1 MKWICK
7 VCGYVH
13 EGPQPPDICPVCK
26 APKERFE
33 LIDQGSSWAEEHKVG
48 IARGLDKR
56 VVEGLRENYRTAC
69 GEVGVYLAMGR
80 AADREGYP
88 ELAGVLRRF
97 SQEKADLAA
106 RLAELLGETLSDSTQ
121 ENLKQRAQAEQ
132 GASGA
137 KADLAKLAKS
147 LGYDA
152 IHEALQEMAR
162 DEARHGQACEGM
174 LRRNFRK

>member
-33 LIDQGSSWAEEHKVG
+33 MIDQGSSWAEEHKVG

-56 VVEGLRENYRTAC
+56 VVEGLRENYRAQC
-69 GEVGVYLAMGR
+69 NEVGMYLAMGR
-80 AADREGYP
+80 TADGEGYP
-88 ELAGVLRRF
+88 EMAEVFRRF
-97 SQEKADLAA
+97 AQEEAEHAA
-106 RLAELLGETLSDSTQ
+106 RLAELLGETLADSTQ
-121 ENLKQRAQAEQ
+121 DNLRQRVQAEQ
-132 GASGA
+132 VASSG

-147 LGYDA
+147 LGYEA

-162 DEARHGQACEGM
+162 DEARHGRAFEGM
-174 LRRNFRK
+174 LKRNFRK